1 MTTRSA
7 SPPAWPARTT
17 ASPVSRGLPAAL
29 PADEDDPIATDA
41 RLRHRDLPV
50 LVEGELDRMVGMV
63 PVVRLL
69 GGMLGTLGA
78 LAAATSVA
86 LGLPVLTMA
95 STLLS
100 SLILYAL
107 WEDTRLA
114 KALELVRRQ
123 RLGPAEAALAR
134 IAASPRRSPWQRQR
148 ARTYLASLA
157 WRRGDVEQAL
167 QWMQARLAVPRR
179 GREDPGERWL
189 ARATEVQLLA
199 LAGHV
204 PEARQALSKLPPP
217 APDEHAELV
226 AVQTALLVAFAADDA
241 DAVRDQLDG
250 WDPWVRAHDG
260 VGVCLSLLAWA
271 NAGRGAR
278 DRALALVREVEAR
291 ADRGH
296 LMRHYPRLWQW
307 IERYGDGFHYG
318 RR

>member
-1 MTTRSA
+1 MNPRGA
-7 SPPAWPARTT
+7 SSSAWPV
-17 ASPVSRGLPAAL
+17 PVEPAAAL
-29 PADEDDPIATDA
+29 VGPGDDA
-41 RLRHRDLPV
+41 RLRQRDLPV
-50 LVEGELDRMVGMV
+50 MVEGELERMVGMI

-69 GGMLGTLGA
+69 GGMLGSLGA
-78 LAAATSVA
+78 LAAAASVT
-86 LGLPVLTMA
+86 LGMPMLTLA
-95 STLLS
+95 STVLS

-123 RLGPAEAALAR
+123 RLPAAEAALAKL
-134 IAASPRRSPWQRQR
+134 AASTRRSPWQRQR
-148 ARTYLASLA
+148 ARLYLASLS

-167 QWMQARLAVPRR
+167 QWIQARLSVPRR

-189 ARATEVQLLA
+189 CQATEVQLLA

-204 PEARQALSKLPPP
+204 PQAREALRVLPPP

-226 AVQTALLVAFAADDA
+226 AAQCALLVAFAADDP
-241 DAVRDQLDG
+241 DEVRDDLDG
-250 WDPWVRAHDG
+250 WEAMIRTRDG
-260 VGVCLSLLAWA
+260 VGVSLGLLAWA

-278 DRALALVREVEAR
+278 DRALALCREVEQR

-296 LMRHYPRLWQW
+296 LARHYPRLWQW
-307 IERYGDGFHYG
+307 IERYGEGFHYG